1 MQSSEILITI
11 VVFAFVAFVLSLI
24 AAQTRAKLR
33 HRTEVQKE
41 LIAKFATPQELAD
54 FLNSEAGKLLIR
66 GAHDTAPAWT
76 PPPPRPPNE
85 QIGIAIGWGVLVLCV
100 GVAVVIVQGLTLP
113 SAIITALG
121 IGLLFNALVRAW
133 FFWKRAT

>member
-1 MQSSEILITI
+1 VLITF
-11 VVFAFVAFVLSLI
+11 VVFGFVAFVLWLI

-33 HRTEVQKE
+33 HRAEVQKE

-66 GAHDTAPAWT
+66 GAHDTATPHWT

-113 SAIITALG
+113 SAVITALG
-121 IGLLFNALVRAW
+121 IGMLFNALLRAW
-133 FFWKRAT
+133 FFWRRAA